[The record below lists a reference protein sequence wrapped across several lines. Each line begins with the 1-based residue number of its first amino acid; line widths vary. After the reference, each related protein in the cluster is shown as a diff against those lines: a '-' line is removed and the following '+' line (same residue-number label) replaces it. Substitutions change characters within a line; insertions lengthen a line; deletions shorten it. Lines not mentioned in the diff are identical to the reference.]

1 LSTFLQRTVTGAI
14 YVAAVVGS
22 ILLSSTLFFLLFFA
36 VNIFTL
42 KEFSSMMKTGSRI
55 SLQKHVLIICGSIAY
70 LLISLSSMHL
80 IPLKT
85 ALPVLAIPL
94 LLMITELYRNEQQP
108 LMNVAGAMLAIVYIS
123 VPFALLN
130 FMPAYQNITHAP
142 TPWLLLA
149 FFVVLWINDTFAY
162 LTGKLMGKHH
172 IFKRISPKKT
182 WEGTIGG
189 ILFSLAA
196 GYVFAQFSTILM
208 TWQWLT
214 LAGLIAV
221 SGIFGD
227 FTESMFKRSFN
238 IKDSGHILPGH
249 GGLLD
254 RFDSLL
260 FAAPAAIIFLFIIK

>member
-36 VNIFTL
+36 INIFTL
-42 KEFSSMMKTGSRI
+42 KEFSSMLKTGTHI
-55 SLQKHVLIICGSIAY
+55 HLQNNVLIICGSIVY

-80 IPLKT
+80 IPSKT
-85 ALPVLAIPL
+85 ALPILSIPL
-94 LLMITELYRNEQQP
+94 LLMITELYRNAQHP
-108 LMNVAGAMLAIVYIS
+108 LMNVAVAMLAIVYIS

-130 FMPAYQNITHAP
+130 FMPAYQSTDQAP
-142 TPWLLLA
+142 TILLLLA
-149 FFVVLWINDTFAY
+149 FFVVLWVNDTFAY

-172 IFKRISPKKT
+172 IFERISPKKT

-189 ILFSLAA
+189 VLFSVAA
-196 GYVFAQFSTILM
+196 GFAFSQLSNILQL
-208 TWQWLT
+208 WEWLV

-221 SGIFGD
+221 AGIFGD
-227 FTESMFKRSFN
+227 FAESMFKRSFN
-238 IKDSGHILPGH
+238 IKDSGRILPGH

-260 FAAPAAIIFLFIIK
+260 FAAPAAIIFLFLIK